1 MALVYHPGLNTP
13 ERPRVSVCIANY
25 NGEKLLRACLDSVW
39 AQDCESDFEV
49 LVHDDASSDSS
60 VELIRRR
67 YPQVE
72 LLVSHENVGYCVSN
86 NRMVERARG
95 DFVLLLNNDAALEKD
110 AIRSL
115 ISTAEN
121 SGAPAILTLPQ
132 YDWETGDLV
141 DMGCLLDPFFNPIP
155 NREARTEVAYVIGAC
170 LWCPRETWQSLGG
183 FPEWMGSVAED
194 LYLCGLARL
203 RGVEVKALP
212 ISGYRHRQGSSFGGN
227 RVDADG
233 LRTTVRRRRLS
244 ERNKT
249 LSLAVLTPGIWV
261 IPILIAHLLA
271 LSVEGGL
278 MSLVRRDMQLW
289 RDVYFP
295 AITAPFHEAKALRE
309 RRRLAQGTRS
319 ITTRQWFS
327 TVRFQLRK
335 VVLLSRYGVPRVD

>member
-13 ERPRVSVCIANY
+13 ARPRVSVCIANY
-25 NGEKLLRACLDSVW
+25 NGEKLLQACLDSVW
-39 AQDCESDFEV
+39 AQDCDFDFEV

-60 VELIRRR
+60 VDLIRRC

-72 LLVSHENVGYCVSN
+72 LLVSYENVGYCVSN

-115 ISTAEN
+115 ISAAEYG
-121 SGAPAILTLPQ
+121 GAPAILTLPQ

-141 DMGCLLDPFFNPIP
+141 DRGCLVDPFFNPIP
-155 NREARTEVAYVIGAC
+155 NREARAEVAYVIGAC

-203 RGVEVKALP
+203 RGVEVKALSM
-212 ISGYRHRQGSSFGGN
+212 SGYRHRQGSSFGGN
-227 RVDADG
+227 RVGADG

-271 LSVEGGL
+271 LSVEGAL
-278 MSLVRRDMQLW
+278 MSLARRDTRLW

-295 AITAPFHEAKALRE
+295 AITAPFHEARALRE
-309 RRRLAQGTRS
+309 RRKLVQGTRS
-319 ITTRQWFS
+319 ITTRRWFN